1 LRFFKTINTLDEL
14 NKSGLR
20 DNMNIANH
28 YLQLEHLR
36 GRWQAKRLI
45 LDRYHSFQAYYRGE
59 MIISEAPKSNEK
71 IVLVKQPKEVML
83 NLSEQGILEKDGTSY
98 NFSQSYQ
105 IKLSNNKCEVF
116 FINQTLFFSIN
127 RLIKTQ
133 TIDHLCNPDRY
144 TGKVIF
150 LKANSFALKFNVSGP
165 KKQYY
170 LKALYKRFD

>member
-1 LRFFKTINTLDEL
+1 
-14 NKSGLR
+14 
-20 DNMNIANH
+20 MNIANQ
-28 YLQLEHLR
+28 YLQIEHLL
-36 GRWQAKRLI
+36 GPWQAKRLI

-59 MIISEAPKSNEK
+59 MTISEAPKSNK
-71 IVLVKQPKEVML
+71 SLAQVKQPKEVIL

-105 IKLSNNKCEVF
+105 IKISSSKCEVF
-116 FINQTLFFSIN
+116 FTNQILFFSIN
-127 RLIKTQ
+127 RLLKTQ
-133 TIDHLCNPDRY
+133 KIDHLCNLDRY

-165 KKQYY
+165 EKQYY

>member
-1 LRFFKTINTLDEL
+1 MNT
-14 NKSGLR
+14 
-20 DNMNIANH
+20 AHH
-28 YLQLEHLR
+28 YLKIEHLL

-59 MIISEAPKSNEK
+59 MTISEAPKSDES
-71 IVLVKQPKEVML
+71 IVVVKQAKEVML
-83 NLSEQGILEKDGTSY
+83 NLAEHGILEKDGLSY

-105 IKLSNNKCEVF
+105 IKFSDRKCEVF
-116 FINQTLFFSIN
+116 FTDQTLFFSIS
-127 RLIKTQ
+127 RLLKTQ
-133 TIDHLCNPDRY
+133 LIDHLCNPDRY
-144 TGKVIF
+144 TGKVFF

>member
-1 LRFFKTINTLDEL
+1 LRFFKTVTALNEL

-28 YLQLEHLR
+28 YLQIEHLL

-45 LDRYHSFQAYYRGE
+45 LDKYHSFQAYYRGE
-59 MIISEAPKSNEK
+59 MTISEAPKSDKN
-71 IVLVKQPKEVML
+71 IVLVKQPKEVIF

-116 FINQTLFFSIN
+116 FTNQTLFFSIN
-127 RLIKTQ
+127 RFLKTQ
-133 TIDHLCNPDRY
+133 KIDHLCNLDRY
-144 TGKVIF
+144 TGKVTF
-150 LKANSFALKFNVSGP
+150 LNANSFALKFNVTGP

>member
-1 LRFFKTINTLDEL
+1 
-14 NKSGLR
+14 
-20 DNMNIANH
+20 MNIAYH

-59 MIISEAPKSNEK
+59 MVISEAPKSNKK
-71 IVLVKQPKEVML
+71 IMLVEQPEEVML
-83 NLSEQGILEKDGTSY
+83 NLSEQGILEKDGNSY

-116 FINQTLFFSIN
+116 FTDQRLFFSIN

-133 TIDHLCNPDRY
+133 TIDHLCNLDRY